1 VVRVDWQWVAWVV
14 WVAVGGIGILV
25 SVAAFIAAM

>member
-1 VVRVDWQWVAWVV
+1 
-14 WVAVGGIGILV
+14 VGGAVVALMGVVLVARKVLV